1 MNSCL
6 LELAYRSGRLI
17 WESSFGLPEPHVPFF
32 SVFFHSFKYEVGL
45 DKYVE
50 GSEGVLDLVFFNV
63 TGNKPRGIVIWS
75 VEYFSPYYSFPL
87 IPVKGGLPPFSI
99 ILFDFCGRKTLR

>member
-17 WESSFGLPEPHVPFF
+17 WKSSFGLPEPHVPFF

-50 GSEGVLDLVFFNV
+50 GSEGVLDLVFFFFFL
-63 TGNKPRGIVIWS
+63 NKERGIVI
-75 VEYFSPYYSFPL
+75 
-87 IPVKGGLPPFSI
+87 
-99 ILFDFCGRKTLR
+99 